1 MPESR
6 IRLLDE
12 RSQRTRRREVVR
24 WRHSRARRRAR
35 DDVLRV
41 LRAADDCDRL
51 LAQISR
57 NES

>member
-41 LRAADDCDRL
+41 LRC
-51 LAQISR
+51 SG
-57 NES
+57 